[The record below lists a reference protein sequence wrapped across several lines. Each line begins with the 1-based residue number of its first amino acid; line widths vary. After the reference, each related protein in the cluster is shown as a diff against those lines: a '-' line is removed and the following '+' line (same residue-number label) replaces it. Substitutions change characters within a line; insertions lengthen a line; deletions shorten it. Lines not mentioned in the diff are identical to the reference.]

1 MAQFILYVY
10 VYFYKHKL
18 LSSHQSRNRKFQ
30 SRFPHGKKLASVL
43 DFSKAMI
50 VSKVST
56 VMLRSAFSP
65 SFGRGPCHVT
75 SYYCHVIIVISYY
88 CCCCCYSSRCCDYNI
103 VSQLNIPR
111 VDDGGQLKHHNTSND
126 TSLEV
131 NQKTWDNWKLA
142 VQIIPL
148 VTWGGCLWKR
158 QVFFSKDIVLNSLGE
173 FRCDLEHPPHTW
185 IKWNYPGNEA
195 ENWTPKEDQ
204 SERGHGYT

>member
-1 MAQFILYVY
+1 MAQFTLYVY
-10 VYFYKHKL
+10 VYFYKL

-131 NQKTWDNWKLA
+131 NQKMWDNNYPTFFLLKISSA
-142 VQIIPL
+142 NYTTCDP
-148 VTWGGCLWKR
+148 GGCLWKR
-158 QVFFSKDIVLNSLGE
+158 QGFLVRRQFWTALVNSDVTSNTLHT
-173 FRCDLEHPPHTW
+173 LE
-185 IKWNYPGNEA
+185 
-195 ENWTPKEDQ
+195 
-204 SERGHGYT
+204 

>member
-1 MAQFILYVY
+1 MAQFTLYVY

-18 LSSHQSRNRKFQ
+18 LSSHQTRNRKFQ

-56 VMLRSAFSP
+56 VTLRSAFSP

-148 VTWGGCLWKR
+148 VTRGVAYERDRVFLSEDSFEQPWWIRMWPRTPSTHLNKVKLPWEWGWK
-158 QVFFSKDIVLNSLGE
+158 LNS
-173 FRCDLEHPPHTW
+173 
-185 IKWNYPGNEA
+185 
-195 ENWTPKEDQ
+195 
-204 SERGHGYT
+204 